1 MVQPNTDD
9 ILRIA
14 EEKQDKVCEVPWH
27 PRLWGCGYKEYWRVS
42 LRLQVPLLIKVLEH
56 YLEFS
61 CVASLSGLYA
71 GECFVWFW
79 PLMKTPI
86 SRYLT
91 LVTAHRLD
99 IILTGFRTHRTLDIV
114 SGLQKTGIGI
124 ESRVGRERSNNAFSA
139 ETGHKF
145 SRSSTRHDLVKPVGG
160 REDERFDLTRISTC
174 FFRSFAWQDWTIL
187 VPGVSDCEPGQV
199 RDLVITKLV
208 TRSRSQSILSPA
220 DHHTLKQKLCPRPF
234 IIIVCCT
241 SYSFSCVA
249 DGIISNWSPGA
260 NIIVSCSDN

>member
-1 MVQPNTDD
+1 
-9 ILRIA
+9 
-14 EEKQDKVCEVPWH
+14 
-27 PRLWGCGYKEYWRVS
+27 
-42 LRLQVPLLIKVLEH
+42 
-56 YLEFS
+56 
-61 CVASLSGLYA
+61 
-71 GECFVWFW
+71 
-79 PLMKTPI
+79 MKTPI

-114 SGLQKTGIGI
+114 SGLQKTGIEI

-174 FFRSFAWQDWTIL
+174 FFRSFAWKDWTIL
-187 VPGVSDCEPGQV
+187 VPGVFWLWPRSGPGSCNYKTCHPEPESEHF
-199 RDLVITKLV
+199 IT
-208 TRSRSQSILSPA
+208 SRPSHFETKTLSASIYNHCVL
-220 DHHTLKQKLCPRPF
+220 
-234 IIIVCCT
+234 
-241 SYSFSCVA
+241 YSCSFVA